1 MSLGGSILLNNSA
14 ICSETLPST
23 LDTLR
28 NNSGHPAST
37 SLSTHRTADAP
48 PPPAAGAGAAA
59 DADDAAAG
67 GGGRSLDRTCY
78 RYLIDL
84 LTPPPSN
91 HRSRVDITLPVYVM
105 MHKNQ
110 TTTYSLAANC
120 CCWWLLCLHC
130 RCYLGRLL
138 LLAWDTGL
146 LVGRCT
152 TLRAPRTYSARQS
165 TPRRWPPFLLRSLAP
180 CPYRGAPLVL
190 SPTSCNS
197 KLGKRWV

>member
-1 MSLGGSILLNNSA
+1 
-14 ICSETLPST
+14 
-23 LDTLR
+23 
-28 NNSGHPAST
+28 
-37 SLSTHRTADAP
+37 
-48 PPPAAGAGAAA
+48 
-59 DADDAAAG
+59 
-67 GGGRSLDRTCY
+67 
-78 RYLIDL
+78 
-84 LTPPPSN
+84 
-91 HRSRVDITLPVYVM
+91 M

-120 CCWWLLCLHC
+120 CCCWLLCLHC

-180 CPYRGAPLVL
+180 LPLPGRASGFISYFMQFNSRENGGCDCSENGMGPSMLVCRCWRRCQSWSSWTTTTGNREGRVWLAAGWCCIRLLRLHYTGQVMALNVNGSLSVICPARYF
-190 SPTSCNS
+190 SCND
-197 KLGKRWV
+197 R